1 MVLFSGFFAN
11 LDDIPYYLSWL
22 PYVSY
27 VKYSFEGVMVSIYGL
42 DRKKLDCNEIY
53 CHFKKPTMFLK
64 QMSMKGD
71 IDTYIIDVV
80 VLIGLFIL
88 LRIAAYFVL
97 RIKLFQNR

>member
-22 PYVSY
+22 PYISY
-27 VKYSFEGVMVSIYGL
+27 VKYSFEGTMISIYGL
-42 DRKKLDCNEIY
+42 DRAKLECKELY
-53 CHFKKPTMFLK
+53 CHFKYPTTFLN

-71 IDTYIIDVV
+71 IDTYIIDVA
-80 VLIGLFIL
+80 VLIGLFVL